1 MTFETMHLQS
11 PKELNEGMSLRPGP
25 SSTVHGYIFS
35 SPDPHPPSFL
45 PLFLFLNIHLLDH
58 LWQRSLPRRQLC
70 RSVFIRTPTLNLS
83 MYKENKHTSSLYIRG
98 ERGKKKQQARCI
110 HHKDYT
116 LIPVHTAL
124 CTDTMATSPAAPIDS
139 CKRSS
144 LNSLWDYRWRLAL
157 QLSLPLCISQLIT

>member
-70 RSVFIRTPTLNLS
+70 RSVFIHTPTLNLS

-98 ERGKKKQQARCI
+98 ERGKKNNKHAAFTTKITRSSLYIQHSALTPWLHLQR
-110 HHKDYT
+110 HL
-116 LIPVHTAL
+116 LIPVRGAV
-124 CTDTMATSPAAPIDS
+124 
-139 CKRSS
+139 
-144 LNSLWDYRWRLAL
+144 
-157 QLSLPLCISQLIT
+157 